1 MSFTNRSGDFNSDGN
16 VNFIDLEYLSNWL
29 AASGGGGPGKYNI
42 NYTYSVDNLK
52 YIMTDETKL
61 RELTGDGQINFV
73 DMEYL
78 SNWLAASGGG
88 GPGKYD
94 QEYTY
99 SVDNLK
105 YIVRTL
111 ASIGWSDLNMQIPNS
126 NRNIF
131 FEMYN
136 VPYNV
141 QIPGSS
147 MTDVSSNNG
156 VLITFLDASGSN
168 VSGLSNSTSGFL
180 QHYNDV
186 DDTPLNSNVN
196 HVLHQ
201 IKLKNDTLYQLP
213 MSVPLENTFEL
224 VKSIGIYKFKAGHSY
239 DDVNNNLGNIITTRL
254 MEETNDMTN
263 SNTGNI
269 ANLQDKDSVILDH
282 ATYKL
287 YIVRNNQIIEEIALS
302 KFPPELNYPDAM
314 LFT

>member
-42 NYTYSVDNLK
+42 NYTYSVDNIK

-99 SVDNLK
+99 SVDNIQ

-131 FEMYN
+131 FDYSRFTN
-136 VPYNV
+136 YY
-141 QIPGSS
+141 
-147 MTDVSSNNG
+147 
-156 VLITFLDASGSN
+156 ASC
-168 VSGLSNSTSGFL
+168 VIY
-180 QHYNDV
+180 HY
-186 DDTPLNSNVN
+186 
-196 HVLHQ
+196 
-201 IKLKNDTLYQLP
+201 
-213 MSVPLENTFEL
+213 
-224 VKSIGIYKFKAGHSY
+224 
-239 DDVNNNLGNIITTRL
+239 
-254 MEETNDMTN
+254 
-263 SNTGNI
+263 
-269 ANLQDKDSVILDH
+269 
-282 ATYKL
+282 
-287 YIVRNNQIIEEIALS
+287 
-302 KFPPELNYPDAM
+302 
-314 LFT
+314 